1 MNTMPLLEAREVNQ
15 FLGGNRVISDLSIS
29 VPQGGVYGFLGRNG
43 AGKSTVMKIL
53 LGLLQP
59 ETGEVFMS
67 GRPISTK
74 DKQYLSRIGSL
85 IEEPSFYPNLTGA
98 ENIRYISRI
107 RKTPSQEDR
116 LLKLVGLSEQANKKA
131 GAYSLGMKQRLGIAL
146 ALVGDPDLLLLDEPT
161 NGLDPEGI
169 REIRQLILH
178 FSREMGKTVLV
189 SSHILS
195 EIEHIADV
203 VGIIHHGRI
212 RYEGPLQNLSGEAS
226 LVLDPLDEEQ
236 AKHALLSEGIRFRDL
251 GDKTLSLPYQ
261 GREDSAYLI
270 NHLVNRGV
278 EVASLKVEKRT
289 LEDSFLAMTGERN
302 IASVQGV

>member
-1 MNTMPLLEAREVNQ
+1 MPLLEAREVNQ

-29 VPQGGVYGFLGRNG
+29 VPQGEVYGFLGRNG

>member
-1 MNTMPLLEAREVNQ
+1 MPLLEAREVNQ

>member
-1 MNTMPLLEAREVNQ
+1 MPLLEAREVNQ
-15 FLGGNRVISDLSIS
+15 FLGGDRVISDLSIS

-85 IEEPSFYPNLTGA
+85 IEEPSFYQNLTGA

>member
-15 FLGGNRVISDLSIS
+15 FLGGDRVISDLSIS

>member
-59 ETGEVFMS
+59 ETSEVFMS

-189 SSHILS
+189 SSHILP

>member
-1 MNTMPLLEAREVNQ
+1 MPLLEAREVNQ
-15 FLGGNRVISDLSIS
+15 FLGGDRVISDLSIS

>member
-1 MNTMPLLEAREVNQ
+1 MPLLEAREVNQ

-107 RKTPSQEDR
+107 RKTPSHEDR

>member
-29 VPQGGVYGFLGRNG
+29 VPQGEVYGFLGRNG